1 MSHAENKPVKD
12 VSELPLFSAPVYERR
27 PLKVLIINDSEAD
40 TGLFESTLDTIS
52 GETFELLNAHDAQSG
67 LGLIASGRF
76 DIAFVGDAI
85 GPESGIDLIG
95 KAGGRL
101 CPTPMVLLSNNFD
114 PGREE
119 FCLRAGAVD
128 IIDKGELSPALLR
141 RVIRYARFNHDTT
154 RRLIVNERRYR
165 ELAENES
172 QANGQKSK
180 FLANMSHELRTPLN
194 AILGFSEAIQHE
206 LFGSLEGVG
215 AGKYSEY
222 IGDIHSSGSHLLS
235 LINDLLD
242 LSKIEAGKFD
252 VFPSNVPLIDIVED
266 VVRMTTPQ
274 AEAAEVDLVIEIADR
289 ATEIYADGRLITQ
302 AILNVVANAVK
313 FSPAGAGV
321 ILKAKIEGHN
331 IILSVTDHGCGI
343 PEDELRYVLEPFR
356 QVSDLET
363 RPERGTGLG
372 LPLAQSIVEL
382 HQGGLEIVS
391 EAGTGTAVSI
401 WLPRN
406 VRRLDTAKTKP

>member
-1 MSHAENKPVKD
+1 MSHAKKILAED
-12 VSELPLFSAPVYERR
+12 IAELPLFSAAVYERR
-27 PLKVLIINDSEAD
+27 PLKVLVINDADTD
-40 TGLFESTLDTIS
+40 TGLFESTLETIS
-52 GETFELLNAHDAQSG
+52 GETFELHNADDPKSG

-76 DIAFVGDAI
+76 DIAFVGDSV
-85 GPESGIDLIG
+85 GLESGIELIG

-101 CPTPMVLLSNNFD
+101 CATPMVLLSNKVD

-128 IIDKGELSPALLR
+128 IIDTGELSPALLR

-154 RRLIVNERRYR
+154 RRLIVSERRYR
-165 ELAENES
+165 ELAENAS
-172 QANGQKSK
+172 QANGEKSK

-206 LFGSLEGVG
+206 LFGRLEGGG
-215 AGKYSEY
+215 AIKYGEY
-222 IGDIHSSGSHLLS
+222 IGHIYTSGRHLLS

-242 LSKIEAGKFD
+242 LSKTEAGKFEI
-252 VFPSNVPLIDIVED
+252 FPSNVPLIDIVED
-266 VVRMTTPQ
+266 VSRMTIPQ
-274 AEAAEVDLVIEIADR
+274 TEAAEVDLVIDMSDC
-289 ATEIYADGRLITQ
+289 ATEIYADARLITQ
-302 AILNVVANAVK
+302 AILNIVVNAIK
-313 FSPAGAGV
+313 FSPPGAHV
-321 ILKAKIEGHN
+321 TLTAETEGHN
-331 IILSVTDHGCGI
+331 IILSVADQGCGI
-343 PEDELRYVLEPFR
+343 SKEELRHVLEPFR
-356 QVSDLET
+356 QVNDLQT

-391 EAGTGTAVSI
+391 EPGVGTEVSI

-406 VRRLDTAKTKP
+406 VRRLELS

>member
-1 MSHAENKPVKD
+1 MSHAEKQVID
-12 VSELPLFSAPVYERR
+12 DLAELPLFSPAVYERP
-27 PLKVLIINDSEAD
+27 PLKVLIINDSD
-40 TGLFESTLDTIS
+40 TDIGLFRSTLETIS
-52 GETFELLNAHDAQSG
+52 VETFELSIAEDAKFG
-67 LGLIASGRF
+67 LGQIGSGRF
-76 DIAFVGDAI
+76 DIAFVGDSV
-85 GPESGIDLIG
+85 GSESGIELIA

-101 CPTPMVLLSNNFD
+101 CPTPMVLLSNNSD

-119 FCLRAGAVD
+119 FCLKAGAVD
-128 IIDKGELSPALLR
+128 IIDRRELSPALLR

-165 ELAENES
+165 ELAENAS
-172 QANGQKSK
+172 QASGEKSK

-206 LFGSLEGVG
+206 LFGALEGDG
-215 AGKYSEY
+215 AGKYGEY
-222 IGDIHSSGSHLLS
+222 IGHIFTSGSHLLS

-252 VFPSNVPLIDIVED
+252 IFPSNIRLIDVAND
-266 VVRMTTPQ
+266 VAKMTTPQ
-274 AEAAEVDLVIEIADR
+274 AEAAGVTLVVEMADP
-289 ATEIYADGRLITQ
+289 TMEIYADGRLITQ

-313 FSPAGAGV
+313 FSPSGARV
-321 ILKAKIEGHN
+321 VLKTETEGHN
-331 IILSVTDHGCGI
+331 IILSVTDQGCGI
-343 PEDELRYVLEPFR
+343 SEDELRHVLEPFR

-382 HQGGLEIVS
+382 HQGGLEIAS
-391 EAGTGTAVSI
+391 EPGVGTVVSI
-401 WLPRN
+401 WMPRN
-406 VRRLDTAKTKP
+406 VRRLETAKFIG